1 MGGIAGIIHWDEQPV
16 ESAQMHHMMQIIQ
29 HRGPQGLNWKTKGHV
44 GFGHA
49 LLALKNHDLQH
60 PQPVWLPD
68 ESCGIVA
75 DARLYNRE
83 DLLSRLGDVT
93 WLRKNPSDATLILAA
108 YERWGEGL
116 LDIIDGDFAFAVWD
130 EKRQRLFAARDP
142 FGVKPFFYR
151 QDGKRFLFG
160 SEPKQIL
167 VMPEIAAEPD
177 DLIVGEYLLDRFQE
191 SERTYFRGICRLKP
205 AHFLV
210 ATPEGVVQNQYWKP
224 DRAKEIHYPNPRE
237 YFDHF
242 RELFEQ
248 AVAKRLQTDFPVAV
262 ELSGGYDSSSIV
274 VMAKE
279 IYGNGKKGLPPLE
292 TISAT
297 YGDLPCDES
306 EYIQAV
312 AEEIPF
318 RSHLF
323 CPLGESSGEG
333 ADFSI
338 RDLIEDMRQGDSPEG
353 DLARARTLQS
363 ARILSGFGARTL
375 ITGLGGD
382 ELATEPDYLL
392 DLVSRKKFMRV
403 LQECMIVS
411 RTYESETFA
420 GLLWVALKSLAPE
433 PIKHLY
439 RVARG
444 SRRLGL
450 PGWINPEFARFYTR
464 SARVSSPPGSG
475 FKSLA
480 QGSIFQW
487 LTSARNC
494 WGLEQSE
501 RQGAYNGFEVRHP
514 FFDRPLAEFVL
525 QIPFDQRISSEGE
538 FKYILR
544 QALSSHLPEKILR
557 RNNKVTFCSYF
568 NHLTAKWKPRL
579 EKAVFSS
586 ASWASAPYVDK
597 QKATLLF
604 RGRVPQKDTF
614 WRISNRPFW
623 AIGTL
628 ELWLRSLDR
637 YQLSTTFP
645 NRQKE
650 VTTHV

>member
-1 MGGIAGIIHWDEQPV
+1 MGGIAGIIHWDGQPV

-29 HRGPQGLNWKTKGHV
+29 HRGPQGLNWKTKGQV

-49 LLALKNHDLQH
+49 LLTLKNHELKH

-75 DARLYNRE
+75 DARLYNGE
-83 DLLSRLGDVT
+83 DVLTRLGEVS
-93 WLRKNPSDATLILAA
+93 WFHREPSDAETILAA

-116 LDIIDGDFAFAVWD
+116 LDIIDGDFAFAIWD
-130 EKRQRLFAARDP
+130 GRAQRLFAARDP

-191 SERTYFRGICRLKP
+191 SERTCFRGICRLKP
-205 AHFLV
+205 AHFLM

-274 VMAKE
+274 MMAKG

-297 YGDLPCDES
+297 YGDLPCNES
-306 EYIQAV
+306 EYIRAV

-338 RDLIEDMRQGDSPEG
+338 RDLIEDMRQGDSPDG
-353 DLARARTLQS
+353 DLARARTLKS

-439 RVARG
+439 RMARG

-450 PGWINPEFARFYTR
+450 PAWINPEFARFYTR

-501 RQGAYNGFEVRHP
+501 CQGAYNGFEVRHP

-544 QALSSHLPEKILR
+544 QALSSHLPEKVLI

-597 QKATLLF
+597 QKAALLF
-604 RGRVPQKDTF
+604 RGTVPQKDTF

-645 NRQKE
+645 KRQKE
-650 VTTHV
+650 VGTHV